1 MFFRDALHCAIIYDI
16 FSEDGSVLIVS
27 KNLTDHT
34 DVDADVTDCN
44 HFISDIPKDL
54 NVPDPP
60 K

>member
-1 MFFRDALHCAIIYDI
+1 MFFRDALHCAIIYDF

-27 KNLTDHT
+27 KNLNKHT
-34 DVDADVTDCN
+34 DVDADVTDYN
-44 HFISDIPKDL
+44 QFISDNSKDL